1 MNMKRLSYFLVAALM
16 VAAVISCK
24 KDSGKESDGGSKLT
38 APEAVD
44 LGLSVL
50 WADRNIG
57 AEDAMRVGYHFA
69 WGETNPR
76 PKDTFA
82 ERNYVFEKIYA
93 PMKLTGQYDAAN
105 VLLGNG
111 WRMPTKEECLELSSL
126 EVETIKDDGVPVG
139 IKLTGNGNSIT
150 IPFPDPDGGLNLI
163 NLWTSGRTA
172 DPLWAEICYDINS
185 VSECRREYTN
195 PIRAVKDK

>member
-44 LGLSVL
+44 LALSVL
-50 WADRNIG
+50 RADRNIG
-57 AEDAMRVGYHFA
+57 AEDAMKVGYHFA

-82 ERNYVFEKIYA
+82 ERNYVFEKIPEGA
-93 PMKLTGQYDAAN
+93 
-105 VLLGNG
+105 
-111 WRMPTKEECLELSSL
+111 
-126 EVETIKDDGVPVG
+126 TIIGRNRAHPID
-139 IKLTGNGNSIT
+139 IT
-150 IPFPDPDGGLNLI
+150 I
-163 NLWTSGRTA
+163 
-172 DPLWAEICYDINS
+172 YDERGEPEWI
-185 VSECRREYTN
+185 
-195 PIRAVKDK
+195 